1 VNALPVPRCARETYY
16 EGGVDGVDFWDG
28 MTTLVLAGLVLGFV
42 FRNQIRA
49 WRSRWR
55 KPAANPAVVA
65 EILPPEPVD
74 LQALAARLY
83 ELDKIFAPFGSSAAH
98 PSDLYAQAD
107 FREAVRLLSLKD
119 VPLATVMQY
128 VEGNSWSLSSA
139 ALAALRKRPDGN
151 EVTERVVAQCE
162 HFSPW
167 AMYFALDLLF
177 EAEPLVA
184 AGAPLV
190 RARDWWH
197 DNRWMPNI
205 FRDYLARCAARGD
218 NMTFGNSLTAWRAS
232 HDNIRRF
239 LRVVTHPAAATLIE
253 ELDDASL
260 LAPDEPDA
268 PAAENTG
275 VLNAVGRF
283 WKNQQGVEILVEPEG
298 WRKSFA
304 LAESTLRQH
313 PIRSLIVSGEPMV
326 GKSSFLRLFAQRIA
340 KDGWSVFEASGADL
354 QADQI
359 YIGQLEGRIRQVV
372 EELGKGR
379 RMIWYIPDIVQL
391 ALSGTHSG
399 QSATM
404 LDQIIPAITAGRLV
418 VWAEATPKGTARLVR
433 IKPSLRGLFETVT
446 IEPLSAPESLALAG
460 DVINEMAE
468 QANIRFDPE
477 CGKVALDTACQYLG
491 TGGLPGSAL
500 LILKL
505 TAIRAEQTSEVITP
519 RRVLE
524 TLSQLSGLPLSILDT
539 KEQLDLKSIRNFF
552 TARVLG
558 QDEAVEAVVERIA
571 MLKAGL
577 NDPDKPIGVFLFAG
591 PTGTGKTELAKAVS
605 EYLFGSVERMIRLDM
620 SEFQTHDSMSKILG
634 QNSASSMEADSLIS
648 RVRKQPF
655 SVILLDEFEKA
666 HPNIWDLFLQAFDEG
681 RLTDAMGLVADL
693 RHCLIILTSNLGATA
708 HRSLGLGFAPQA
720 DVFTK
725 EQVMRAISQTYRPE
739 FQNRLDKVIVF
750 RPLTRE
756 LMRGILKKELA
767 ALLDRRGLKDRAW
780 AIEWESSVLEFLLE
794 RGFSPEMGA
803 RPLKRAIDQYV
814 VAPLAAIIVE
824 KRFPEGEQFLFARS
838 DGNGVQVEFVD
849 PDADVATADET
860 PVAAPLGPVTPSTL
874 AATILGPK
882 GTRAEFETLRTGC
895 EDIEHT
901 LQSAEWNALKD
912 QLAEEMSSADFWNR
926 ADRFET
932 LARFAL
938 MDRVKSAAET
948 ANALRGRLQRYIRSP
963 GRYSAE
969 LSGRLALQLHLI
981 REGIRD
987 AFDNA
992 PVELA
997 LIVEPVFEGAGDRQ
1011 ATLAWCNKLRSMYRS
1026 WAAKRRMQFL
1036 DVPSSA
1042 RDKDTPIMTVSG
1054 FGAFR
1059 ILSPESGL
1067 HVLETSEAG
1076 AGRVTARIRL
1086 AAVPLGDVPA
1096 AKEQK
1101 LISGALDQAAR
1112 PNAVVRRYRE
1122 EPPLVRDAAG
1132 KWRTGRLD
1140 LVLSG
1145 EFDLLQ
1151 ATER

>member
-1 VNALPVPRCARETYY
+1 MDAL
-16 EGGVDGVDFWDG
+16 DGIAS
-28 MTTLVLAGLVLGFV
+28 LVLAGLVLGFL

-49 WRSRWR
+49 WVNRRR
-55 KPAANPAVVA
+55 RPAEEPAAAA
-65 EILPPEPVD
+65 EILPPETLD
-74 LQALAARLY
+74 LQALTGRLY
-83 ELDKIFAPFGSSAAH
+83 ELDKIFGPFGSNAAH
-98 PSDLYAQAD
+98 PSDLYAQPD
-107 FREAVRLLSLKD
+107 FREAVRLLSLPD
-119 VPLATVMQY
+119 VPLATVMQF

-139 ALAALRKRPDGN
+139 ALAALKKRADGDKSF
-151 EVTERVVAQCE
+151 EAVVKHCA

-167 AMYFALDLLF
+167 AMYFALDCLF
-177 EAEPLVA
+177 DMVPRDDLVPRLP
-184 AGAPLV
+184 AGAPLAYV
-190 RARDWWH
+190 QEWWV

-205 FRDYLARCAARGD
+205 FRDYLARCAQRGD
-218 NMTFGNSLTAWRAS
+218 ALTFGAWLWTGGTSSNPLIRSFLLTIDR
-232 HDNIRRF
+232 
-239 LRVVTHPAAATLIE
+239 TLVERLIKE
-253 ELDDASL
+253 IDDAVPPAQSS
-260 LAPDEPDA
+260 A
-268 PAAENTG
+268 PAENAGT
-275 VLNAVGRF
+275 LRAVGRF
-283 WKNQQGVEILVEPEG
+283 WKDQKGADILVAPDG
-298 WRKSFA
+298 WSKSFA
-304 LAESTLRQH
+304 LAESTLRQN

-326 GKSSFLRLFAQRIA
+326 GKSSFLRLFAERIA
-340 KDGWSVFEASGADL
+340 ADGWSVFEASGADL

-359 YIGQLEGRIRQVV
+359 YIGQLEGRIRQVI
-372 EELGKGR
+372 EELAKGR
-379 RMIWYIPDIVQL
+379 RLIWYIPDVVQL

-404 LDQIIPAITAGRLV
+404 LDQIIPAITSGRLV
-418 VWAEATPKGTARLVR
+418 VWAEATPKVTARLVR
-433 IKPSLRGLFETVT
+433 IKPLLRGLFETVT
-446 IEPLSAPESLALAG
+446 IEPLSPSDTLALAG
-460 DVINEMAE
+460 NVINEMAE
-468 QANIRFDPE
+468 QTDIRFDPE
-477 CGKVALDTACQYLG
+477 CAKVALDTASQYLG
-491 TGGLPGSAL
+491 TAGLPGSAL
-500 LILKL
+500 LLLKL
-505 TAIRAEQTSEVITP
+505 TAIRAEQTSDVIKP

-539 KEQLDLKSIRNFF
+539 KEQLDLKSIRSFF
-552 TARVLG
+552 TARVIG
-558 QDEAVEAVVERIA
+558 QDEAVDAVVERIA

-634 QNSASSMEADSLIS
+634 QSSAAPIEVDSLIN

-666 HPNIWDLFLQAFDEG
+666 HPNVWDLFLQAFDEG

-780 AIEWESSVLEFLLE
+780 AIEWESSALEFLLE

-824 KRFPEGEQFLFARS
+824 RRFPEGEQFLFVRS
-838 DGNGVQVEFVD
+838 DGSAVQVEFVD
-849 PDADVATADET
+849 PDADVTAAAG
-860 PVAAPLGPVTPSTL
+860 AAPALMPAGPAMPPAL

-901 LQSAEWNALKD
+901 LQSGEWNALK
-912 QLAEEMSSADFWNR
+912 QMLAEEMSSSDFWSR
-926 ADRFET
+926 PDRFDA

-938 MDRVKSAAET
+938 MDRVKLALET
-948 ANALRGRLQRYIRSP
+948 ANGLRGRLERYSRAP

-969 LSGRLALQLHLI
+969 LSGRLALQLYLI

-987 AFDNA
+987 ALDNA

-997 LIVEPVFEGAGDRQ
+997 LVVEPVFDGAGDRQ
-1011 ATLAWCNKLRSMYRS
+1011 ATLAWCGKLRTMYRS
-1026 WAAKRRMQFL
+1026 WAAKRRMQ
-1036 DVPSSA
+1036 VSEVSA
-1042 RDKDTPIMTVSG
+1042 ATKDKDAPIVVVSG
-1054 FGAFR
+1054 FGASR
-1059 ILSPESGL
+1059 TLLPESGL
-1067 HVLETSEAG
+1067 HVYEPSEGG
-1076 AGRVTARIRL
+1076 AGRVTARVCVAI
-1086 AAVPLGDVPA
+1086 VPLGDVPA
-1096 AKEQK
+1096 AKQHK
-1101 LISGALDQAAR
+1101 LVAEALDEAPR
-1112 PNAVVRRYRE
+1112 PAVVVRRYRE
-1122 EPPLVRDAAG
+1122 EPPLVRDSAG

-1140 LVLSG
+1140 LVLGG

>member
-1 VNALPVPRCARETYY
+1 
-16 EGGVDGVDFWDG
+16 VDFSDG

-42 FRNQIRA
+42 FRKQIRA
-49 WRSRWR
+49 WLNRWR
-55 KPAANPAVVA
+55 KPAKPAAAA
-65 EILPPEPVD
+65 EILPPEAFD
-74 LQALAARLY
+74 LQALTARLY
-83 ELDKIFAPFGSSAAH
+83 ELDKIFGPFGSSAAH
-98 PSDLYAQAD
+98 PSDLYAQPD
-107 FREAVRLLSLKD
+107 FREAVRLLSLRD
-119 VPLATVMQY
+119 APLATVMQY

-139 ALAALRKRPDGN
+139 ALASLRKRPDRN
-151 EVTERVVAQCE
+151 EVTDRVLTQCN

-167 AMYFALDLLF
+167 AMYFALELLF
-177 EAEPLVA
+177 EAEPRVA
-184 AGAPLV
+184 VGAPLS
-190 RARDWWH
+190 RAKDWWIE
-197 DNRWMPNI
+197 NRWMPNV

-218 NMTFGNSLTAWRAS
+218 AITFGSSLDAWRVAS
-232 HDNIRRF
+232 HEVIRKF
-239 LRVVTHPAAATLIE
+239 LRAVTHPAAATLIE
-253 ELDDASL
+253 ELDNIPSL
-260 LAPDEPDA
+260 PDELDA
-268 PAAENTG
+268 PNAPAENTSA
-275 VLNAVGRF
+275 LNAVGRF
-283 WKNQQGVEILVEPEG
+283 WKNQQGIEILVEPDG
-298 WRKSFA
+298 WRKPFA

-313 PIRSLIVSGEPMV
+313 PVRSLLVSGEPMV
-326 GKSSFLRLFAQRIA
+326 GKTSFLRLFAQRIA
-340 KDGWSVFEASGADL
+340 GDGWSVFEASGADL

-379 RMIWYIPDIVQL
+379 KVIWYIPDIVQL
-391 ALSGTHSG
+391 GLSGTHSG

-404 LDQIIPAITAGRLV
+404 LDQIIPAIAAGRLV

-446 IEPLSAPESLALAG
+446 IEPLSPSDTLSLAG
-460 DVINEMAE
+460 GVINEMAE
-468 QANIRFDPE
+468 KANIRFDPE
-477 CGKVALDTACQYLG
+477 CAKVALDTACQYLG
-491 TGGLPGSAL
+491 SGGLPGSAL
-500 LILKL
+500 LMLKL
-505 TAIRAEQTSEVITP
+505 TAIRAEQTNDVIAP

-539 KEQLDLKSIRNFF
+539 KEQLDLKSIRDFF
-552 TARVLG
+552 TARVIG
-558 QDEAVEAVVERIA
+558 QDEAIQAVVERIA

-620 SEFQTHDSMSKILG
+620 SEFQTFDSMSKILG
-634 QNSASSMEADSLIS
+634 QNSASAVEADSLIS

-666 HPNIWDLFLQAFDEG
+666 YPAIWDLFLQAFDEG

-693 RHCLIILTSNLGATA
+693 RHCLIIMTSNLGATA

-725 EQVMRAISQTYRPE
+725 DQVMRAISQTYRPE

-756 LMRGILKKELA
+756 LMRGILKKELTE
-767 ALLDRRGLKDRAW
+767 LLDRRGLKDRAW
-780 AIEWESSVLEFLLE
+780 AIEWESSALEFLLE
-794 RGFSPEMGA
+794 KGFSPEMGA

-824 KRFPEGEQFLFARS
+824 KRFPEGEQFLFVRS
-838 DGNGVQVEFVD
+838 DGSGIQADFVD
-849 PDADVATADET
+849 PDADMAVTDEDLPAAPT
-860 PVAAPLGPVTPSTL
+860 GPVAPAAL
-874 AATILGPK
+874 ASTILAPK
-882 GTRAEFETLRTGC
+882 GTRAEFETLQAEY
-895 EDIEHT
+895 EDMDCT
-901 LQSAEWNALKD
+901 LQSAEWDGLKEK
-912 QLAEEMSSADFWNR
+912 LAEEIASADFWNR
-926 ADRFET
+926 PDRFDT

-938 MDRVKSAAET
+938 MDRVKSAVET
-948 ANALRGRLQRYIRSP
+948 ANALRGRL
-963 GRYSAE
+963 GRYSRTPARYSAQ

-997 LIVEPVFEGAGDRQ
+997 LIIEPVFDGAGDRQ
-1011 ATLAWCNKLRSMYRS
+1011 ATLTWCNKLRSMYRA
-1026 WAAKRRMQFL
+1026 WAAKRRMQIL
-1036 DVPSSA
+1036 EMPGA
-1042 RDKDTPIMTVSG
+1042 AKDKDTPVLTVSG
-1054 FGAFR
+1054 FGAHR
-1059 ILSPESGL
+1059 ILSPEGGL
-1067 HVLETSEAG
+1067 HVFETSEGG
-1076 AGRVTARIRL
+1076 AGRVTARVRL
-1086 AAVPLGDVPA
+1086 AVVPLGGVPA

-1101 LISGALDQAAR
+1101 LVAEALDEAPR
-1112 PNAVVRRYRE
+1112 PNTVVRRYRE

>member
-1 VNALPVPRCARETYY
+1 
-16 EGGVDGVDFWDG
+16 VDFWDG
-28 MTTLVLAGLVLGFV
+28 ITTIVLAGLVLGFV

-49 WRSRWR
+49 WLNRRR
-55 KPAANPAVVA
+55 KLAKLVAAV
-65 EILPPEPVD
+65 EILPPEPLD
-74 LQALAARLY
+74 LQALTGRLY
-83 ELDKIFAPFGSSAAH
+83 ELDKIFGPFGSNAAH
-98 PSDLYAQAD
+98 PSDLCAQPD
-107 FREAVRLLSLKD
+107 FREAVRLLSLRD
-119 VPLATVMQY
+119 VPLATVMQF

-139 ALAALRKRPDGN
+139 ALAALKKRP
-151 EVTERVVAQCE
+151 ERDKAVEAVLKQCA

-167 AMYFALDLLF
+167 AMYFALDFLF
-177 EAEPLVA
+177 DMVLRVDLMPGVPAGLPLA
-184 AGAPLV
+184 YAQ
-190 RARDWWH
+190 DWWVG
-197 DNRWMPNI
+197 NRWMPNI
-205 FRDYLARCAARGD
+205 FRDYLARCAQRGD
-218 NMTFGNSLTAWRAS
+218 ALVFDTSLWTKGTSPNAT
-232 HDNIRRF
+232 IRSF
-239 LRVVTHPAAATLIE
+239 LTTIDHALVERLIKEIDDAVPPAQSAPPAENVATLQAI
-253 ELDDASL
+253 
-260 LAPDEPDA
+260 
-268 PAAENTG
+268 
-275 VLNAVGRF
+275 GRF
-283 WKNQQGVEILVEPEG
+283 WKDQKGVDILIAPDG
-298 WRKSFA
+298 WSKPFA

-313 PIRSLIVSGEPMV
+313 PVRSLLVSGEPMV
-326 GKSSFLRLFAQRIA
+326 GKTSFLRLFAERIA
-340 KDGWSVFEASGADL
+340 ADGWSVFEASGADL

-379 RMIWYIPDIVQL
+379 RLIWYIPDIVQL

-418 VWAEATPKGTARLVR
+418 VWAEATPKGTARLAR

-446 IEPLSAPESLALAG
+446 IEPLSPPDTLALAG
-460 DVINEMAE
+460 SVIHEMAE
-468 QANIRFDPE
+468 QANIRFDSE
-477 CGKVALDTACQYLG
+477 CAKVALDTAGQYLG

-505 TAIRAEQTSEVITP
+505 TAIRAEQASEAIMP
-519 RRVLE
+519 RQVLE

-539 KEQLDLKSIRNFF
+539 KEQLDLKSIRKFF

-558 QDEAVEAVVERIA
+558 QDEAVEATVERIA

-634 QNSASSMEADSLIS
+634 QNTASAIEADSLIN

-725 EQVMRAISQTYRPE
+725 EQVMRAVSQTYRPE

-780 AIEWESSVLEFLLE
+780 AIEWESSALEFLLE
-794 RGFSPEMGA
+794 KGFSPEMGA

-824 KRFPEGEQFLFARS
+824 KRFPEGEQFLFVRS
-838 DGNGVQVEFVD
+838 DGNGVQAEFVD
-849 PDADVATADET
+849 PDADVAAAADEMSI
-860 PVAAPLGPVTPSTL
+860 AAPLGPVTPSTL

-882 GTRAEFETLRTGC
+882 GTRAEFETLRAES
-895 EDIEHT
+895 EDIERT
-901 LQSAEWNALKD
+901 LQSVEWNALKERLTE
-912 QLAEEMSSADFWNR
+912 QMSSADFWNR
-926 ADRFET
+926 PDRFDT

-948 ANALRGRLQRYIRSP
+948 ANALRGRLERYIRSP

-987 AFDNA
+987 VFDNA

-997 LIVEPVFEGAGDRQ
+997 LIIEPVFDGAGDRQ
-1011 ATLAWCNKLRSMYRS
+1011 GTLVWCNKLRSMYRS

-1036 DVPSSA
+1036 EMPSA
-1042 RDKDTPIMTVSG
+1042 AKDKATPILTVSG
-1054 FGAFR
+1054 FGAHR

-1067 HVLETSEAG
+1067 HVFETSEGG
-1076 AGRVTARIRL
+1076 AGRVTARVRL
-1086 AAVPLGDVPA
+1086 AVVPLGDVPA

-1101 LISGALDQAAR
+1101 LVAEALAEAPR
-1112 PNAVVRRYRE
+1112 PNAVVRRYRG

-1140 LVLSG
+1140 LVLGG

>member
-1 VNALPVPRCARETYY
+1 M
-16 EGGVDGVDFWDG
+16 DFWDG

-42 FRNQIRA
+42 FRKQIRA
-49 WRSRWR
+49 WLNRWR
-55 KPAANPAVVA
+55 KPSAKPLATA
-65 EILPPEPVD
+65 EILPPEALD
-74 LQALAARLY
+74 LQALTARLY
-83 ELDKIFAPFGSSAAH
+83 ELDKIFGPFGSNAAH
-98 PSDLYAQAD
+98 PSDLYAQPD
-107 FREAVRLLSLKD
+107 FREAVRLLSLPE
-119 VPLATVMQY
+119 VPLATVMQF

-139 ALAALRKRPDGN
+139 ALAALKRRPDRDGSV
-151 EVTERVVAQCE
+151 EAVLKQCA

-177 EAEPLVA
+177 DVVIRADLAPRIPV
-184 AGAPLV
+184 GAPL
-190 RARDWWH
+190 AYAQDWWIG
-197 DNRWMPNI
+197 NRWMPNI
-205 FRDYLARCAARGD
+205 FRDYLARCAQRGD
-218 NMTFGNSLTAWRAS
+218 ALVF
-232 HDNIRRF
+232 
-239 LRVVTHPAAATLIE
+239 
-253 ELDDASL
+253 DASL
-260 LAPDEPDA
+260 WTKGASPNALIRNFLTTIDHALVERLIKEIDDAVVPAQSAAPV
-268 PAAENTG
+268 ENIAT
-275 VLNAVGRF
+275 LQAVGRF
-283 WKNQQGVEILVEPEG
+283 WKDQKGVDILVAPDG
-298 WRKSFA
+298 WSKSFG
-304 LAESTLRQH
+304 LAESTLRQD
-313 PIRSLIVSGEPMV
+313 PVRSLLVSGEPMV

-340 KDGWSVFEASGADL
+340 PDGWSVFEASGADL

-359 YIGQLEGRIRQVV
+359 YIGQLEGRIREVV
-372 EELGKGR
+372 EELGKAR

-433 IKPSLRGLFETVT
+433 IKPTLRGLFETVT
-446 IEPLSAPESLALAG
+446 IEPLSPPDALALAG
-460 DVINEMAE
+460 NVVNEMAE
-468 QANIRFDPE
+468 QTDTRFDSE
-477 CGKVALDTACQYLG
+477 CAKVALDTACQYLG
-491 TGGLPGSAL
+491 TGALPGSAL

-505 TAIRAEQTSEVITP
+505 TAIRAEQTNEAIKP
-519 RRVLE
+519 RQVLE
-524 TLSQLSGLPLSILDT
+524 TLSQLSGLPLSILDN
-539 KEQLDLKSIRNFF
+539 KEQLDLSSIRNFF
-552 TARVLG
+552 SARVLG
-558 QDEAVEAVVERIA
+558 QDEAVEAMVGRIA

-634 QNSASSMEADSLIS
+634 QSSASAMEADSLIN

-681 RLTDAMGLVADL
+681 RLTDAMGLAADL
-693 RHCLIILTSNLGATA
+693 RHCLIIMTSNLGATA

-756 LMRGILKKELA
+756 LMRGILKKELT

-780 AIEWESSVLEFLLE
+780 AIEWESSALEFLLE

-824 KRFPEGEQFLFARS
+824 KRFPEGEQFLFVRS
-838 DGNGVQVEFVD
+838 DGNGVQAEFVD
-849 PDADVATADET
+849 PDADMAAAADET
-860 PVAAPLGPVTPSTL
+860 PVAASSGPVAPSML
-874 AATILGPK
+874 ATTILGPK
-882 GTRAEFETLRTGC
+882 GTRAEFETLRAES
-895 EDIEHT
+895 EDIERV
-901 LQSAEWNALKD
+901 LRSAEWNALKE
-912 QLAEEMSSADFWNR
+912 QLTEDMSSADFWNR
-926 ADRFET
+926 PDRFDT

-948 ANALRGRLQRYIRSP
+948 ANALRGRLERYVRSP

-997 LIVEPVFEGAGDRQ
+997 LIVEPVFDGAGDRE

-1036 DVPSSA
+1036 EMAGAA
-1042 RDKDTPIMTVSG
+1042 RDKDTPILTVNG
-1054 FGAFR
+1054 FGAHR
-1059 ILSPESGL
+1059 ILSLESGL
-1067 HVLETSEAG
+1067 HVFETSEGG
-1076 AGRVTARIRL
+1076 AGRVTARVRL
-1086 AAVPLGDVPA
+1086 AVVPLGDVPV
-1096 AKEQK
+1096 AKEHR
-1101 LISGALDQAAR
+1101 LIVEALAEAPR
-1112 PNAVVRRYRE
+1112 STAVVRRYRE

-1140 LVLSG
+1140 LVLRG

>member
-1 VNALPVPRCARETYY
+1 M
-16 EGGVDGVDFWDG
+16 DFSSG

-42 FRNQIRA
+42 FRKQIRA
-49 WRSRWR
+49 WLNGWR
-55 KPAANPAVVA
+55 KPAKPAAVVG
-65 EILPPEPVD
+65 EILPPEPLD
-74 LQALAARLY
+74 LQALTARLY
-83 ELDKIFAPFGSSAAH
+83 ELDKSFAPFGSNAAH
-98 PSDLYAQAD
+98 PSDLYAQPD
-107 FREAVRLLSLKD
+107 FREAVRLLSLRD

-139 ALAALRKRPDGN
+139 ALASLRKRSDRS
-151 EVTERVVAQCE
+151 EVTDRVLTQCD

-167 AMYFALDLLF
+167 AMYFALELLS
-177 EAEPLVA
+177 EAEPRVPV
-184 AGAPLV
+184 GAPLSH
-190 RARDWWH
+190 AKDWWIE
-197 DNRWMPNI
+197 NRWMPNV
-205 FRDYLARCAARGD
+205 FRDYLARCAGRGD
-218 NMTFGNSLTAWRAS
+218 TMTFGDSLTAWRVAS
-232 HDNIRRF
+232 HDIIRKF
-239 LRVVTHPAAATLIE
+239 LRAVTHPAAATLIE
-253 ELDDASL
+253 ELDNIPSL
-260 LAPDEPDA
+260 PDELDA
-268 PAAENTG
+268 PNAPTENTA
-275 VLNAVGRF
+275 LNAVGRF
-283 WKNQQGVEILVEPEG
+283 WKNQRGIENLVEPAG
-298 WRKSFA
+298 WRKPFA

-313 PIRSLIVSGEPMV
+313 PVRSLLVSGEPMV
-326 GKSSFLRLFAQRIA
+326 GKTSFLRLFAQRIA
-340 KDGWSVFEASGADL
+340 NDGWSVFEASGADL

-379 RMIWYIPDIVQL
+379 RLIWYIPDIVQL

-404 LDQIIPAITAGRLV
+404 LDQIIPAIAAGRLV

-446 IEPLSAPESLALAG
+446 IEPLSQAETLSLA
-460 DVINEMAE
+460 DNVIIDMAE

-477 CGKVALDTACQYLG
+477 CAKVALDTACQYLG
-491 TGGLPGSAL
+491 GGGLPGSAL
-500 LILKL
+500 LMLKL
-505 TAIRAEQTSEVITP
+505 TAIRAEQTSDVIAP

-539 KEQLDLKSIRNFF
+539 KEQLDLKSIRDFF
-552 TARVLG
+552 TARVIG
-558 QDEAVEAVVERIA
+558 QDEAVQAVVERIA

-605 EYLFGSVERMIRLDM
+605 EYLFGSVERMVRLDM
-620 SEFQTHDSMSKILG
+620 SEFQTYDSMSKILG
-634 QNSASSMEADSLIS
+634 QNSASAIEADSLIS

-655 SVILLDEFEKA
+655 SVVLLDEFEKA
-666 HPNIWDLFLQAFDEG
+666 HSAIWDLFLQAFDEG
-681 RLTDAMGLVADL
+681 RLTDAMGLIADL

-725 EQVMRAISQTYRPE
+725 DQVMRAISQTYRPE

-756 LMRGILKKELA
+756 LMRGILRKELTE
-767 ALLDRRGLKDRAW
+767 LLDRRGLKDRAW
-780 AIEWESSVLEFLLE
+780 AIEWESSALEFLLE
-794 RGFSPEMGA
+794 KGFSPEMGA

-824 KRFPEGEQFLFARS
+824 KRFPEGEQFLFVRS
-838 DGNGVQVEFVD
+838 DGAGIKAEFVD
-849 PDADVATADET
+849 PDADVAAADEDLPAAPAG
-860 PVAAPLGPVTPSTL
+860 PVAPSAL
-874 AATILGPK
+874 ASAILAPK
-882 GTRAEFETLRTGC
+882 GTRAEFETLQAEY
-895 EDIEHT
+895 EDVERT
-901 LQSAEWNALKD
+901 LQSAEWEGLKEK
-912 QLAEEMSSADFWNR
+912 LAEEIAAADFWNR
-926 ADRFET
+926 PDRFDT

-938 MDRVKSAAET
+938 MDRVKSAVET
-948 ANALRGRLQRYIRSP
+948 ANALHGRLGRYSRTP
-963 GRYSAE
+963 ARYSAE

-987 AFDNA
+987 AFEDA

-997 LIVEPVFEGAGDRQ
+997 LIIEPVFDGAGDRQ
-1011 ATLAWCNKLRSMYRS
+1011 ATLAWCNKLRSMYRA
-1026 WAAKRRMQFL
+1026 WAGKRRMQIL
-1036 DVPSSA
+1036 EMTSPA
-1042 RDKDTPIMTVSG
+1042 KDKDTPVLTVSG
-1054 FGAFR
+1054 FGAHR
-1059 ILSPESGL
+1059 ILAPESGL
-1067 HVLETSEAG
+1067 HVFETSEGG
-1076 AGRVTARIRL
+1076 AGRVTARVRL
-1086 AAVPLGDVPA
+1086 AVVPLGDVPA

-1101 LISGALDQAAR
+1101 IVAESLDEAPR
-1112 PNAVVRRYRE
+1112 LNAVVRRYRE

-1140 LVLSG
+1140 LVLGG